1 MRCTGSP
8 RRVYLRVIAY
18 IGLVLGNSDIRRH
31 KSMTDNTIPQLLAQS
46 RNLILT
52 DANEAATRLKVIDA
66 VLRKVLAWTDDDISP
81 EEHVS
86 EDGLHTFAD
95 YILRTANTAIVV
107 EAKKAGVAFAASGSV
122 RRVKLSNS
130 FIQSALGS
138 AIVQARD
145 YARKLSIDFAVA
157 TNGSTWAIFPAQR
170 HDGVRFQDSTA
181 LVFWSLEDALQENYQ
196 EFYELLSRDS
206 VISGSLERALLGRA
220 EDQLENRKLNS
231 FFFSNAVTNQNPVF
245 PVIEDE
251 VMAAFSDSIVELP
264 EESFEKCYVATPESM
279 KFDHKIKMH
288 IAKRELVVGGQVT
301 RPMKDQDSTALFKR
315 LQESTKKRRALALL
329 VLGTVGS
336 GKTTFLHYARK
347 VRLRDSFAKDGKNA
361 YPQWLHIDF
370 LNCPPGTSTSD
381 FVYRALLDYINRDEL
396 LSDYHRCVKLAY
408 ANEIAAIKRGP
419 LSSLSK
425 DEENTNEKI
434 SDYIFKE
441 YQEVR
446 PYVDKLIRYAASN
459 ASFFLA
465 IDNIDQIE
473 DDEAQSSLFT
483 EALAISRSLGVNLIL
498 SIRPATF
505 ARHRNSPGIDAFDFE
520 TIQIDPPRISSVIS
534 KRFGLVKY
542 LAAGKPG
549 EFTAENGARVKLDDA
564 SQIVDLL
571 QGSVLGTEIGTR
583 IEVLATED
591 VRLALRMTREFL
603 ERGYSNPGRALAFH
617 RYTGRYVLPRHEAF
631 RAILLGTSKVYSE
644 NSSSIGN
651 PFDAR
656 FAVSNAQ
663 LLRLYV
669 LQAVVA
675 YASES
680 GFRFIDGMT
689 IAENL
694 RKIGFG
700 DRFTEQILHDLC
712 RNRFLFTASHGDAS
726 LAASYIPSRLGGYV
740 VRDLVANFTF
750 LENTLYDTYI
760 ADPKVWQQIKA
771 ISYQVDSER
780 QMLPRIKNRVN
791 RLQVFYDY
799 MNHCYTPLVLEAR
812 KRGLPTQW
820 CGNPLEE
827 RKRDFRD
834 EMSKVLFSA
843 RRTNMRNKTARSADF
858 SDLRDE
864 EDLSAV

>member
-1 MRCTGSP
+1 MTSNAIT
-8 RRVYLRVIAY
+8 RV
-18 IGLVLGNSDIRRH
+18 
-31 KSMTDNTIPQLLAQS
+31 LAQS

-52 DANEAATRLKVIDA
+52 DANEAATRLKVIDV
-66 VLRKVLAWTDDDISP
+66 VLREILKWTDDDISP

-86 EDGLHTFAD
+86 EDGGHTFAD

-107 EAKKAGVAFAASGSV
+107 EAKKAGAAFSASGTT

-130 FIQSALGS
+130 FIQSEIGA
-138 AIVQARD
+138 AILQARD

-157 TNGSTWAIFPAQR
+157 TNGSMWAVFPAQR
-170 HDGVRFQDSTA
+170 HDQVRFQDSTA
-181 LVFWSLEDALQENYQ
+181 LVFWSLEDALNENYQ
-196 EFYELLSRDS
+196 EFYELLSRVS
-206 VISGSLERALLGRA
+206 VISGSLERALLGRT

-231 FFFSNAVTNQNPVF
+231 FFLSNLVTTHNPIF

-251 VMAAFSDSIVELP
+251 VMAAFSDSIVDLP

-279 KFDHKIKMH
+279 KFDHKIRMH
-288 IAKRELVVGGQVT
+288 IAKRDAVVGGAVT

-329 VLGTVGS
+329 VLGTVGA

-347 VRLRDSFAKDGKNA
+347 VRLRESFTQVSKALN
-361 YPQWLHIDF
+361 PQWLHIDF
-370 LNCPPGTSTSD
+370 LNFPPGTSASD
-381 FVYRALLDYINRDEL
+381 FVYRALLEHINRDKI
-396 LSDYHRCVKLAY
+396 LSDYHLYVKHAY

-419 LSSLSK
+419 LSSLAK
-425 DEENTNEKI
+425 DEEKISEKI
-434 SDYIFKE
+434 SDFLFKE
-441 YQEVR
+441 YQDVR
-446 PYVDKLIRYAASN
+446 PYVDKLIRHAVAN

-498 SIRPATF
+498 SLRSATF
-505 ARHRNSPGIDAFDFE
+505 AKHRNSPGIDAFDFE
-520 TIQIDPPRISSVIS
+520 TIQIDPPRIASVIS

-542 LAAGKPG
+542 LATGKAA
-549 EFTAENGARVKLDDA
+549 EFTAENGARVKMDDA

-617 RYTGRYVLPRHEAF
+617 RSTGKYVLPRHEAF
-631 RAILLGTSKVYSE
+631 RAILLGTRTVYSE
-644 NSSSIGN
+644 DSSSIGN
-651 PFDAR
+651 PFDSR
-656 FAVSNAQ
+656 FSVSNAQ
-663 LLRLYV
+663 LLRIYV

-700 DRFTEQILHDLC
+700 DRFTERVLVDLC
-712 RNRFLFTASHGDAS
+712 KNRFLFTASHGEAS

-740 VRDLVANFTF
+740 ARELISNFTF
-750 LENTLYDTYI
+750 VENTLFDTYI
-760 ADPKVWQQIKA
+760 ADTQIWQSIKA
-771 ISYQVDSER
+771 ISYQIEGER
-780 QMLPRIKNRVN
+780 QMLPRIKLRIQ
-791 RLQVFYDY
+791 RLRLFYDY
-799 MNHCYTPLVLEAR
+799 VNKSYAPLMLEAR
-812 KRGLPTQW
+812 KRGLSAQW
-820 CGNPLEE
+820 CGSPFEE
-827 RKRDFRD
+827 RRRDFRD
-834 EMSKVLFSA
+834 EIAAVLASA
-843 RRTNMRNKTARSADF
+843 RRANRKNLAARVADF
-858 SDLRDE
+858 SDLRNE